1 MLTATAHAVIRAFPD
16 AYRERGDM
24 IEAEERDARL
34 DTPVFV
40 CQLSF
45 PGMPTILH
53 FFEPRSVTRLD
64 VMHAHARL
72 RGRST
77 TVTLTD
83 TD

>member
-1 MLTATAHAVIRAFPD
+1 MHPYHNVISTDSACAVLKTFPE
-16 AYRERGDM
+16 AYAERGAT

-45 PGMPTILH
+45 PGMPTMLH
-53 FFEPRSVTRLD
+53 FFEPRCVIPCFTCRGF
-64 VMHAHARL
+64 AHTAL
-72 RGRST
+72 
-77 TVTLTD
+77 D

>member
-1 MLTATAHAVIRAFPD
+1 
-16 AYRERGDM
+16 M

-53 FFEPRSVTRLD
+53 FFEPRLVTRLD
-64 VMHAHARL
+64 VMHAHAGM
-72 RGRST
+72 RGSEN
-77 TVTLTD
+77 
-83 TD
+83 